1 MSDTFMVLIS
11 RKYITLLFLY
21 NCFVILGSAQSDRT
35 LVHGTIKAEKSREP
49 IIGAV
54 IQDTLSKAYSIS
66 DEYGFFTLSLHGEY
80 SCLQVKY
87 IGYEPQ
93 LICDTF
99 KEGQTLN
106 IELTTSNFLPQVE
119 VSSYSNLGVPKLGR
133 ASIPISTLQLL
144 PQLGGEADL
153 LKTVTLLP
161 GIAQGVEG
169 TTGVLIRGGSPD
181 QNLVLMDGAP
191 VYNLS
196 HFGAYLSVFN
206 TDAIKHFDIYK
217 GSWPAKYGGRLS
229 GLIDIRTREGNLK
242 NWEGKATISPLLG
255 RFLIEGPLKTGK
267 TSFLLSARSS
277 WLGVLF
283 SAFSGEDFNQRYLMY
298 DLNGKITHQIND
310 NHRIYLS
317 YYSSLDDS
325 QVEEVIFGGSLG
337 KQKRIKSED
346 AIGVKWGNQTAS
358 LRYATFLSDRWSLQS
373 IIYYT
378 RYRFSGFQRQMN
390 LFANGLTTASF
401 NANES
406 SNQDFGIR
414 AFAKYTHRNLS
425 LVLGTE
431 QVSQRFNPQSTFQ
444 AENRASTLLLSDARA
459 FQQNYFLDMN
469 IRLGKAADLR
479 FGLRQVAHQ
488 TSDTTF
494 FSLEPRLEVQRK
506 LGEGF
511 QASLSANY
519 GQQFMHLITGGNAG
533 QANEI
538 WLGATASAPP
548 QQSKQVAMGLE
559 WLDARERYEISLEAF
574 HRRMSGLTA
583 LKAVGNEG
591 LEDVYRWEELL
602 EFNGEGRVN
611 GLELLLRK
619 QKGSFTGWLAYT
631 WSKSQRQFNQIN
643 QGKWFPFRFDRRH
656 DFSAVLLYALSEKW
670 QFSATWSYQ
679 TGSHI
684 TLPTAKIPNT
694 NIAFEGAFLPGN
706 VHINDQRNNVTL
718 PSYHRLDL
726 GFTYTWQK
734 KEAGPSHD
742 LSLSI
747 YNAYNRINPY
757 FIRTE
762 STSRFNRDGQYLGES
777 QPEVVI
783 VGLFPFIPSLSYSRT
798 FDWK

>member
-1 MSDTFMVLIS
+1 MLNIH
-11 RKYITLLFLY
+11 
-21 NCFVILGSAQSDRT
+21 GS
-35 LVHGTIKAEKSREP
+35 IKSANSQEP
-49 IIGAV
+49 VIGAV
-54 IQDTLSKAYSIS
+54 IQDTLSKAYTIS
-66 DEYGFFTLSLHGEY
+66 DEYGFFTLSLPGAHG
-80 SCLQVKY
+80 CLRTQY
-87 IGYEPQ
+87 IGYEPR
-93 LICDTF
+93 LICGVF
-99 KEGQTLN
+99 EEGQAIN
-106 IELTTSNFLPQVE
+106 IELSTSNFLPQVE
-119 VSSYSNLGVPKLGR
+119 VSSYANRGVPKLGR
-133 ASIPISTLQLL
+133 VSLPISTLQLL

-153 LKTVTLLP
+153 LKTITLLP

-169 TTGVLIRGGSPD
+169 TTGLLVRGGSPD

-206 TDAIKHFDIYK
+206 TDAIKHFDVYK
-217 GSWPAKYGGRLS
+217 ASWPAKYGGRLS

-242 NWEGKATISPLLG
+242 HWEGKATISPLLG
-255 RFLIEGPLKTGK
+255 RFLVEGPLKTDK

-283 SAFSGEDFNQRYLMY
+283 NAFSGQDFKQRYLMY
-298 DLNGKITHQIND
+298 DLNGKLTHRIND

-325 QVEEVIFGGSLG
+325 QVEEVLRGGSLG
-337 KQKRIKSED
+337 NQERIKSEE

-378 RYRFSGFQRQMN
+378 RYRFSGYQREMN
-390 LFANGLTTASF
+390 LFANGSTTSSF
-401 NANES
+401 NVNAS
-406 SNQDFGIR
+406 SNQDFGVR
-414 AFAKYTHRNLS
+414 AFARYTHRNLS
-425 LVLGTE
+425 FILGTE
-431 QVSQRFNPQSTFQ
+431 QVSQRFAPQSTFQ
-444 AENRASTLLLSDARA
+444 NEGRSATLLLSDARA
-459 FQQNYFLDMN
+459 FQQNYFSDVN
-469 IRLGKAADLR
+469 IRLGNAADIRL
-479 FGLRQVAHQ
+479 GVRQVVHQ
-488 TSDTTF
+488 ASDTVF
-494 FSLEPRLEVQRK
+494 LSLEPRLEVESQ
-506 LGEGF
+506 LGKGLW
-511 QASLSANY
+511 ASLSANY

-548 QQSKQVAMGLE
+548 QQGAQVAMGIR
-559 WLDARERYEISLEAF
+559 WLDARARYEVSLEAF
-574 HRRMSGLTA
+574 HRRMSGLTE
-583 LKAVGNEG
+583 LKAVGNSG
-591 LEDVYRWEELL
+591 LEEVYRWEELL
-602 EFNGEGRVN
+602 EFNGKGRVD
-611 GLELLLRK
+611 GLEFLLRK
-619 QKGSFTGWLAYT
+619 QEGPLTGWLSYT
-631 WSKSQRQFNQIN
+631 WSKSQRQFDQIN
-643 QGKWFPFRFDRRH
+643 QGEWFPFRFDRRH
-656 DFSAVLLYALSEKW
+656 DCSVALLYALSKKW

-694 NIAFEGAFLPGN
+694 NIAFEDIFFPGGA
-706 VHINDQRNNVTL
+706 HINDQRNNVTL

-726 GFTYTWQK
+726 GCTYSWQK
-734 KEAGPSHD
+734 REEGPTHD

-762 STSRFNRDGQYLGES
+762 TTPRFSRDGQYLGED

>member
-1 MSDTFMVLIS
+1 M
-11 RKYITLLFLY
+11 KGKCYTLLFLG
-21 NCFVILGSAQSDRT
+21 VSVAVSAQQAALHIRGS
-35 LVHGTIKAEKSREP
+35 IKSAGSHEP

-66 DEYGFFTLSLHGEY
+66 DEYGFFTLSLPGAY
-80 SCLQVKY
+80 GCLRTQY

-93 LICDTF
+93 LICGVF
-99 KEGQTLN
+99 QEGQAIN
-106 IELTTSNFLPQVE
+106 VELSTSNFLPQVE
-119 VSSYSNLGVPKLGR
+119 VSSYSNRGVPKLGR
-133 ASIPISTLQLL
+133 VSLPISTLQLL

-153 LKTVTLLP
+153 LKTITLMP

-169 TTGVLIRGGSPD
+169 TTGLLVRGGSPD

-206 TDAIKHFDIYK
+206 TDAIKHFDVYK
-217 GSWPAKYGGRLS
+217 ASWPAKYGGRLS
-229 GLIDIRTREGNLK
+229 GLVDIRTREGNLK
-242 NWEGKATISPLLG
+242 HWEGKATISPLLG
-255 RFLIEGPLKTGK
+255 RFLVEGPLKTDK

-283 SAFSGEDFNQRYLMY
+283 NAFSGQDFKQRYLMY
-298 DLNGKITHQIND
+298 DLNGKLTHRIND
-310 NHRIYLS
+310 NHRVYLS

-325 QVEEVIFGGSLG
+325 QVEEVLRGGSLG
-337 KQKRIKSED
+337 NQERIKSEE

-358 LRYATFLSDRWSLQS
+358 LRYAAFLSDRWSLQS

-378 RYRFSGFQRQMN
+378 RYRFSGYQREMN
-390 LFANGLTTASF
+390 LFANGSTTSSF
-401 NANES
+401 NANAS
-406 SNQDFGIR
+406 SNQDLGIR

-425 LVLGTE
+425 FILGTE
-431 QVSQRFNPQSTFQ
+431 QVIQRFTPQSTFQ
-444 AENRASTLLLSDARA
+444 SEGRSATLLLSDARA
-459 FQQNYFLDMN
+459 FQQNYFSDMN
-469 IRLGKAADLR
+469 IRLGNATDIRL
-479 FGLRQVAHQ
+479 GIRQVVHQ
-488 TSDTTF
+488 ASDTAF
-494 FSLEPRLEVQRK
+494 LSLEPRLEVESR
-506 LGEGF
+506 LGKGLW
-511 QASLSANY
+511 ASLSANY

-548 QQSKQVAMGLE
+548 QQGTQVAMGIR
-559 WLDARERYEISLEAF
+559 WLDSGARYEVSLEAF
-574 HRRMSGLTA
+574 HRRMSGLTE
-583 LKAVGNEG
+583 LKAVGNSG

-602 EFNGEGRVN
+602 EFDGEGRVD

-619 QKGSFTGWLAYT
+619 QEGPLTGWLSYT
-631 WSKSQRQFNQIN
+631 WSKSQRQFGQIN
-643 QGKWFPFRFDRRH
+643 QGEWFPFRFDRRH
-656 DFSAVLLYALSEKW
+656 DCSVALLYALSKKW

-694 NIAFEGAFLPGN
+694 NIAFEDVFFPGGA
-706 VHINDQRNNVTL
+706 HINDQRNNVTL
-718 PSYHRLDL
+718 SSYHRLDL
-726 GFTYTWQK
+726 GCTYRWQK
-734 KEAGPSHD
+734 REEGPTHD

-762 STSRFNRDGQYLGES
+762 STPRFSRDGQYLGED

>member
-1 MSDTFMVLIS
+1 MLNIH
-11 RKYITLLFLY
+11 
-21 NCFVILGSAQSDRT
+21 GS
-35 LVHGTIKAEKSREP
+35 IKSADSQEP
-49 IIGAV
+49 VIGAV
-54 IQDTLSKAYSIS
+54 IQDTLSKAYTIS
-66 DEYGFFTLSLHGEY
+66 DEYGFFTLSLPGAHG
-80 SCLQVKY
+80 CLRTQY
-87 IGYEPQ
+87 IGYEPR
-93 LICDTF
+93 LICGVF
-99 KEGQTLN
+99 EEGQAIN
-106 IELTTSNFLPQVE
+106 IELSTSNFLPQVE
-119 VSSYSNLGVPKLGR
+119 VSSYANRGVPKLGR
-133 ASIPISTLQLL
+133 VSLPISTLQLL

-153 LKTVTLLP
+153 LKTITLLP

-169 TTGVLIRGGSPD
+169 TTGLLVRGGSPD

-206 TDAIKHFDIYK
+206 TDAIKHFDVYK
-217 GSWPAKYGGRLS
+217 ASWPAKYGGRLS
-229 GLIDIRTREGNLK
+229 GLVDIRTREGNLK
-242 NWEGKATISPLLG
+242 HWEGKATISPLLG
-255 RFLIEGPLKTGK
+255 RLLVEGPLKTDK

-283 SAFSGEDFNQRYLMY
+283 NAFSGQDFKQRYLMY
-298 DLNGKITHQIND
+298 DLNGKLTHRIND

-325 QVEEVIFGGSLG
+325 QVEEVLRGGSLG
-337 KQKRIKSED
+337 NQERIKSEE

-378 RYRFSGFQRQMN
+378 RYRFSGYQREMN
-390 LFANGLTTASF
+390 LFANGSTTSSF
-401 NANES
+401 NANAS

-414 AFAKYTHRNLS
+414 AFAKYTHRSLS
-425 LVLGTE
+425 FILGTE
-431 QVSQRFNPQSTFQ
+431 QVSQRFAPQSTFQ
-444 AENRASTLLLSDARA
+444 SEGRSATLLLSDARA
-459 FQQNYFLDMN
+459 FQQNYFSDVN
-469 IRLGKAADLR
+469 IRLGNAADIR
-479 FGLRQVAHQ
+479 FGVRQVVHQ
-488 TSDTTF
+488 ASDTTF
-494 FSLEPRLEVQRK
+494 LSLEPRLEVESQ
-506 LGEGF
+506 LGKGLW
-511 QASLSANY
+511 ASLSANY

-548 QQSKQVAMGLE
+548 QQGAQVAMGIR
-559 WLDARERYEISLEAF
+559 WLDSRARYEVSLEAF
-574 HRRMSGLTA
+574 HRRMSGLTE
-583 LKAVGNEG
+583 LKAVGNSG

-602 EFNGEGRVN
+602 EFNGKGRVD

-619 QKGSFTGWLAYT
+619 QEGRLTGWLSYT
-631 WSKSQRQFNQIN
+631 WSKSLRQFDQIN
-643 QGKWFPFRFDRRH
+643 QGEWFPFRFDRRH
-656 DFSAVLLYALSEKW
+656 DCSVALLYALSKKW

-679 TGSHI
+679 TGSRI

-694 NIAFEGAFLPGN
+694 NIAFEDIFFPGGA
-706 VHINDQRNNVTL
+706 HINDQRNNVTL

-726 GFTYTWQK
+726 GCTYSWQK
-734 KEAGPSHD
+734 REEGPTHD

-762 STSRFNRDGQYLGES
+762 TTPRFSRDGQYLGED

>member
-1 MSDTFMVLIS
+1 M
-11 RKYITLLFLY
+11 KGKCYTLLFL
-21 NCFVILGSAQSDRT
+21 VASVTVSAQQRM
-35 LVHGTIKAEKSREP
+35 LNIHGSIKSADSQEP
-49 IIGAV
+49 VIGAV
-54 IQDTLSKAYSIS
+54 IQDTLSKAYTIS
-66 DEYGFFTLSLHGEY
+66 DEYGFFTLSLPGAHG
-80 SCLQVKY
+80 CLRTQY
-87 IGYEPQ
+87 IGYEPR
-93 LICDTF
+93 LICGVF
-99 KEGQTLN
+99 EEGQAIN
-106 IELTTSNFLPQVE
+106 IELSTSNFLPQVE
-119 VSSYSNLGVPKLGR
+119 VSSYANRGVPKLGR
-133 ASIPISTLQLL
+133 VSLPISTLQLL

-153 LKTVTLLP
+153 LKTITLLP

-169 TTGVLIRGGSPD
+169 TTGLLVRGGSPD

-206 TDAIKHFDIYK
+206 TDAIKHFDVYK
-217 GSWPAKYGGRLS
+217 ASWPAKYGGRLS
-229 GLIDIRTREGNLK
+229 GLVDIRTREGNLK
-242 NWEGKATISPLLG
+242 HWEGKATISPLLG
-255 RFLIEGPLKTGK
+255 RLLVEGPLKTDK

-283 SAFSGEDFNQRYLMY
+283 NAFSGQDFKQRYLMY
-298 DLNGKITHQIND
+298 DLNGKLTHRIND

-325 QVEEVIFGGSLG
+325 QVEEVLRGGSLG
-337 KQKRIKSED
+337 NQERIKSEE

-378 RYRFSGFQRQMN
+378 RYRFSGYQREMN
-390 LFANGLTTASF
+390 LFANGSTTSSF
-401 NANES
+401 NANAS

-414 AFAKYTHRNLS
+414 AFAKYTHRSLS
-425 LVLGTE
+425 FILGTE
-431 QVSQRFNPQSTFQ
+431 QVSQRFAPQSTFQ
-444 AENRASTLLLSDARA
+444 SEGRSATLLLSDARA
-459 FQQNYFLDMN
+459 FQQNYFSDVN
-469 IRLGKAADLR
+469 IRLGNAADIR
-479 FGLRQVAHQ
+479 FGVRQVVHQ
-488 TSDTTF
+488 ASDTTF
-494 FSLEPRLEVQRK
+494 LSLEPRLEVESQ
-506 LGEGF
+506 LGKGLW
-511 QASLSANY
+511 ASLSANY

-548 QQSKQVAMGLE
+548 QQGAQVAMGIR
-559 WLDARERYEISLEAF
+559 WLDSRARYEVSLEAF
-574 HRRMSGLTA
+574 HRRMSGLTE
-583 LKAVGNEG
+583 LKAVGNSG

-602 EFNGEGRVN
+602 EFNGKGRVD

-619 QKGSFTGWLAYT
+619 QEGRLTGWLSYT
-631 WSKSQRQFNQIN
+631 WSKSLRQFDQIN
-643 QGKWFPFRFDRRH
+643 QGEWFPFRFDRRH
-656 DFSAVLLYALSEKW
+656 DCSVALLYALSKKW

-679 TGSHI
+679 TGSRI

-694 NIAFEGAFLPGN
+694 NIAFEDIFFPGGA
-706 VHINDQRNNVTL
+706 HINDQRNNVTL

-726 GFTYTWQK
+726 GCTYSWQK
-734 KEAGPSHD
+734 REEGPTHD

-762 STSRFNRDGQYLGES
+762 TTPRFSRDGQYLGED

>member
-1 MSDTFMVLIS
+1 MLNIH
-11 RKYITLLFLY
+11 
-21 NCFVILGSAQSDRT
+21 GS
-35 LVHGTIKAEKSREP
+35 IKSANSQEP
-49 IIGAV
+49 VIGAV

-66 DEYGFFTLSLHGEY
+66 DEYGFFTLSLPGAHG
-80 SCLQVKY
+80 CLRTQY

-93 LICDTF
+93 LICGVF
-99 KEGQTLN
+99 EEGQAIN
-106 IELTTSNFLPQVE
+106 IELSTSNFLPQVE
-119 VSSYSNLGVPKLGR
+119 VSSYANRGVPKLGR
-133 ASIPISTLQLL
+133 VSLPISTLQLL

-153 LKTVTLLP
+153 LKTITLLP

-169 TTGVLIRGGSPD
+169 TTGLLVRGGSPD

-206 TDAIKHFDIYK
+206 TDAIKHFDVYK
-217 GSWPAKYGGRLS
+217 ASWPAKYGGRLS

-242 NWEGKATISPLLG
+242 HWEGKATISPLLG
-255 RFLIEGPLKTGK
+255 RFLVEGPLKTDK

-283 SAFSGEDFNQRYLMY
+283 NAFSGQDFKQRYLMY
-298 DLNGKITHQIND
+298 DLNGKLTHRIND

-325 QVEEVIFGGSLG
+325 QVEEVLRGGSLG
-337 KQKRIKSED
+337 NQERIKSEE

-378 RYRFSGFQRQMN
+378 RYRFSGYQREMN
-390 LFANGLTTASF
+390 LFANGSTTSSF
-401 NANES
+401 NVNAS
-406 SNQDFGIR
+406 SNQDFGVR
-414 AFAKYTHRNLS
+414 AFARYTHRNLS
-425 LVLGTE
+425 FILGTE
-431 QVSQRFNPQSTFQ
+431 QVSQRFAPQSTFQ
-444 AENRASTLLLSDARA
+444 NEGRSATLLLSDARA
-459 FQQNYFLDMN
+459 FQQNYFSDVN
-469 IRLGKAADLR
+469 IRLGNAADIRL
-479 FGLRQVAHQ
+479 GVRQVVHQ
-488 TSDTTF
+488 ASDTVF
-494 FSLEPRLEVQRK
+494 LSLEPRLEVESQ
-506 LGEGF
+506 LGKGLW
-511 QASLSANY
+511 ASLSANY

-548 QQSKQVAMGLE
+548 QQGAQVAMGIR
-559 WLDARERYEISLEAF
+559 WLDARARYEVSLEAF
-574 HRRMSGLTA
+574 HRRMSGLTE
-583 LKAVGNEG
+583 LKAVGNSG
-591 LEDVYRWEELL
+591 LEEVYRWEELL
-602 EFNGEGRVN
+602 EFNGKGRVD
-611 GLELLLRK
+611 GLEFLLRK
-619 QKGSFTGWLAYT
+619 QEGPLTGWLSYT
-631 WSKSQRQFNQIN
+631 WSKSQRQFDQIN
-643 QGKWFPFRFDRRH
+643 QGEWFPFRFDRRH
-656 DFSAVLLYALSEKW
+656 DCSVALLYALSKKW

-694 NIAFEGAFLPGN
+694 NIAFEDIFFPGGA
-706 VHINDQRNNVTL
+706 HINDQRNNVTL

-726 GFTYTWQK
+726 GCTYSWQK
-734 KEAGPSHD
+734 REEGPTHD

-762 STSRFNRDGQYLGES
+762 STPRFSRDGQYLGED